1 MVEHAKRYQEYMK
14 QIPIPTTARGSTS
27 DNDDHLFITWQG
39 LVKSMKQLYG
49 QPLHYLTHVLVK
61 QWDQSR
67 IGAEE
72 EDKPVD
78 NIIHR
83 NKAEAIVWDVEEIH
97 RRCTSHLHLA
107 KLWLQD
113 PDYHAF
119 VDEVIPPS

>member
-1 MVEHAKRYQEYMK
+1 MK
-14 QIPIPTTARGSTS
+14 QIPIPKTRGSWS
-27 DNDDHLFITWQG
+27 DIDNDDDLFITWEG

-61 QWDQSR
+61 QWDRSR
-67 IGAEE
+67 IGADEGN
-72 EDKPVD
+72 KPVD

-83 NKAEAIVWDVEEIH
+83 NKAEGIVWDVEEVH

-119 VDEVIPPS
+119 VDDDVIPPSN